1 MRKLYIFGAG
11 NNGNVIYKKLAEY
24 GIDIE
29 AFIDNN
35 VEKHGKKI
43 GSKDC
48 ISISEAIG
56 LGARESSVLVSPYIH
71 EEIEEQ
77 LRNEGFLHIY
87 PGYNMFKFIPEAYD
101 ENDYGDGAGLCPF
114 RGFESPYPN
123 LSEIHEKEDEIFDKS
138 KKILEI
144 DFNLDRQFELADM
157 MKALD
162 IIDWT
167 GEKSESNRYYYTN
180 EFYPKGSADI
190 LHYMMRILK
199 PKKIIEVGSGFST
212 AVMLDTNEKCFDNSI
227 EIISIEPYADRL
239 KTLLKAEDNIEI
251 NECFLQDIPLSFF
264 EQLGENDILFI
275 DSSHVSR
282 INSDVNYIFF
292 EILPRLKKGVYVH
305 FHDIFY
311 PFIYPKKWIYQGRV
325 YNEMYILRAF
335 LMNNNKYSVQF
346 FGEMLEYN
354 YKEKLCDKLIGNC
367 SGNIWIRKEKE

>member
-11 NNGNVIYKKLAEY
+11 NNGNLIFKSLEEY

-29 AFIDNN
+29 AFIDNS
-35 VEKHGKKI
+35 VEKNGKKI
-43 GSKDC
+43 NGKDC
-48 ISISEAIG
+48 ISISEAIDQ
-56 LGARESSVLVSPYIH
+56 GAREASVLVSPNRH
-71 EEIEEQ
+71 KEIEEQ
-77 LRNEGFLHIY
+77 LRKEGFLHIY
-87 PGYNMFKFIPEAYD
+87 PGYKMLKFIPQAYD
-101 ENDYGDGAGLCPF
+101 ENDYDDFLCPF
-114 RGFESPYPN
+114 RGYESPYPN
-123 LSEIHEKEDEIFDKS
+123 LVEIHENEEEIFDKS
-138 KKILEI
+138 KEILEI

-157 MKALD
+157 MKTLD
-162 IIDWT
+162 VIDWT
-167 GEKSESNRYYYTN
+167 GEKSENNRYYYIN
-180 EFYPKGSADI
+180 GCYPKGSADI

-199 PKKIIEVGSGFST
+199 PGKIIEVGSGYST

-239 KTLLKAEDNIEI
+239 KSLLKPEDNIEI

-264 EQLGENDILFI
+264 EQLEENDILFI

-282 INSDVNYIFF
+282 INSDVNYLFF

-311 PFIYPKKWIYQGRV
+311 PFIYPKEWIYQGRI

-367 SGNIWIRKEKE
+367 SGTLWIRKDKE